1 MLASVSNTC
10 ALFVSSSLVCHS
22 TAEIWPLRSST
33 ASRWGS
39 SWQMPKA
46 VTSLVAGINGELLV
60 EDGCASGLENCIIW
74 QGGKKTL
81 IEILFHAFSCFFD
94 SSHRFFRGIYIYLD
108 AANKMKQCDV
118 IGIVVIQSYTQI
130 GPNLVCKR
138 LQTTSRPFHASCHTP
153 WKRLGNHV
161 SLSGPGPTDMPPLF
175 LVEMRGTSMAD
186 GSNDGSTSD

>member
-1 MLASVSNTC
+1 M
-10 ALFVSSSLVCHS
+10 SSSLVCHS
-22 TAEIWPLRSST
+22 TAENAEIWPLRSST

-108 AANKMKQCDV
+108 AANKNEAVRCDRNSGHPV
-118 IGIVVIQSYTQI
+118 IHPNRPKSSLQTFANYFTSIPCFMSYT
-130 GPNLVCKR
+130 
-138 LQTTSRPFHASCHTP
+138 
-153 WKRLGNHV
+153 
-161 SLSGPGPTDMPPLF
+161 M
-175 LVEMRGTSMAD
+175 E
-186 GSNDGSTSD
+186 